1 MLNPRIIETRRGS
14 AHGPIIGQPATAAGT
29 TAPRA
34 ATMELRHLGYFV
46 AAGEELHF
54 GRAAERLHVAPPA
67 VSEQVREDGLGVKL
81 FDRTQRSVAV
91 A

>member
-14 AHGPIIGQPATAAGT
+14 AHGPTIGQPATPAGT

-46 AAGEELHF
+46 AVGEDLHF
-54 GRAAERLHVAPPA
+54 DRAAERLHVAQPA
-67 VSEQVREDGLGVKL
+67 VSEQVREERRDFKL